1 MYVSK
6 EKVILTDCDGVLFDW
21 VHGFMNYMEG
31 RGYSPVRGWGAMYK
45 INEVFGVDK
54 EVTKP
59 LVSSF
64 NESAWIR
71 DLTPFRDAVKY
82 VRKLHTDHGY
92 VFHAITSQSDCPK
105 ARQLRIENLEAVFG
119 KGIFEVVTCLP
130 CGGDKDEAL
139 AKYKGTGCF
148 WVEDKA
154 ENADVGAAAGLN
166 SLLLAHGYNVAYN
179 GDAVR
184 VNNWH
189 EIYNIITG

>member
-92 VFHAITSQSDCPK
+92 VFHAITSQ
-105 ARQLRIENLEAVFG
+105 V
-119 KGIFEVVTCLP
+119 
-130 CGGDKDEAL
+130 
-139 AKYKGTGCF
+139 
-148 WVEDKA
+148 
-154 ENADVGAAAGLN
+154 
-166 SLLLAHGYNVAYN
+166 
-179 GDAVR
+179 
-184 VNNWH
+184 
-189 EIYNIITG
+189 